1 MTIQL
6 YDCPVPIDQRPIN
19 EYRDLK
25 TSSLFFW
32 TTRPLN
38 SYLKTLITF
47 TIIVCTS
54 VSLLINVSIANSE
67 LVVNFLGYSL
77 TFGSIIMIFGI
88 LRVYLGWVYIY
99 ERLVKA
105 SVTYE
110 ESGWYDGQTWIKP
123 PESLIQDKLIAT
135 YEILPIVTRLK
146 QSLIFFCTIT
156 LMSIEYLKD
165 FN

>member
-6 YDCPVPIDQRPIN
+6 YDCPVPLDQRPIN
-19 EYRDLK
+19 EYKELK
-25 TSSLFFW
+25 TSPLFFW
-32 TTRPLN
+32 TTTSMT
-38 SYLKTLITF
+38 SYLKTVVTF
-47 TIIVCTS
+47 TIIVYTA

-67 LVVNFLGYSL
+67 LMVNFLGYSL
-77 TFGSIIMIFGI
+77 TFGSIILIFGI
-88 LRVYLGWVYIY
+88 LRVYLGWLYIY

-135 YEILPIVTRLK
+135 YELLPIITRLK
-146 QSLIFFCTIT
+146 LSLIFFCVMT
-156 LMSIEYLKD
+156 LISIEYLNY